1 MDTSQTVATWLSLA
15 ATVIGLGSIVTQFRS
30 FIDETDPFYSLRDA
44 RHLGRWKLRQLQI
57 PWYRIIKPPPIGP
70 IITAS
75 LPDGLCGRRT
85 VFVSRL
91 PLGEPSGR
99 AAWSLVLS
107 VIHASPGFVEQL
119 QQPRFEVTSEK
130 DIGTVSHCT
139 TIGVEP
145 MSIFSDSTWDN
156 LPLQTLVKHKLTTC
170 TVISRTTLIALFC
183 WRVEWPLGEIARVHF
198 GAHDSHSFSKDVY
211 PLKFERRVDKCLQM
225 LAGVVDA
232 AAPIS
237 FKCAFPERKPGGSWI
252 LRYTIRGFGGAHGGR
267 HLYNMI
273 GGDVKKVDFLF
284 MKAISADPEEL
295 RDTTMLYL
303 PSSQGHHDG
312 VILYVPEN
320 ESTILN
326 KALDFLPWTL
336 LSWSIHRG
344 LRDILTA
351 FAKKRMDLHRGHLAD
366 TLRAV
371 VAKYPERLEAR
382 GWDSQFVREEMADMA
397 AGAVAAGSGNSGD
410 MVRIVTD
417 IALVMWDGST
427 AELDRTSFW
436 GYPTSTHSSPV
447 LTSMAVVALIK
458 CFVLKWSNDLDYQMY
473 HNLPLELYLG

>member
-57 PWYRIIKPPPIGP
+57 PWYRIIKPPPIGS

-145 MSIFSDSTWDN
+145 MSIFSDSTWEN

-183 WRVEWPLGEIARVHF
+183 VTNARPVFQHSDAAGFRAAYACYCGQWRVEWPLG
-198 GAHDSHSFSKDVY
+198 
-211 PLKFERRVDKCLQM
+211 
-225 LAGVVDA
+225 
-232 AAPIS
+232 
-237 FKCAFPERKPGGSWI
+237 
-252 LRYTIRGFGGAHGGR
+252 
-267 HLYNMI
+267 
-273 GGDVKKVDFLF
+273 
-284 MKAISADPEEL
+284 
-295 RDTTMLYL
+295 
-303 PSSQGHHDG
+303 
-312 VILYVPEN
+312 
-320 ESTILN
+320 
-326 KALDFLPWTL
+326 
-336 LSWSIHRG
+336 
-344 LRDILTA
+344 
-351 FAKKRMDLHRGHLAD
+351 
-366 TLRAV
+366 
-371 VAKYPERLEAR
+371 
-382 GWDSQFVREEMADMA
+382 
-397 AGAVAAGSGNSGD
+397 
-410 MVRIVTD
+410 
-417 IALVMWDGST
+417 
-427 AELDRTSFW
+427 
-436 GYPTSTHSSPV
+436 
-447 LTSMAVVALIK
+447 
-458 CFVLKWSNDLDYQMY
+458 
-473 HNLPLELYLG
+473 

>member
-1 MDTSQTVATWLSLA
+1 MLLEILLTVATWLSLA
-15 ATVIGLGSIVTQFRS
+15 ATVIGLGSIVTQFRR

-57 PWYRIIKPPPIGP
+57 PWYRIIKPPRIGP
-70 IITAS
+70 IMTAS

-91 PLGEPSGR
+91 SLGEPSGR

-107 VIHASPGFVEQL
+107 VIHASPGFVEQF

-145 MSIFSDSTWDN
+145 MSIFPDSTWDN
-156 LPLQTLVKHKLTTC
+156 LPLQTLVKHKLTTY

-183 WRVEWPLGEIARVHF
+183 VTNARPYSNIAMLVTFAPHMHATVDSGVWSGPL
-198 GAHDSHSFSKDVY
+198 DVY

-237 FKCAFPERKPGGSWI
+237 FKCAFTGWKPGGELDLEIHDSRVWWC
-252 LRYTIRGFGGAHGGR
+252 TWGK

-273 GGDVKKVDFLF
+273 GGDVKKADFLF
-284 MKAISADPEEL
+284 MKAISADSEEL
-295 RDTTMLYL
+295 RDTTVLYL
-303 PSSQGHHDG
+303 PSSQGRHD
-312 VILYVPEN
+312 
-320 ESTILN
+320 
-326 KALDFLPWTL
+326 ALDFLPWTP

-344 LRDILTA
+344 LRDILIA

-371 VAKYPERLEAR
+371 VAKYPEKLEAR
-382 GWDSQFVREEMADMA
+382 GWDSHFVREEMADMA
-397 AGAVAAGSGNSGD
+397 AGAVAAGGGDSGD
-410 MVRIVTD
+410 MARIVTD

-427 AELDRTSFW
+427 AELDIISFW
-436 GYPTSTHSSPV
+436 VYPMSTHSSPV
-447 LTSMAVVALIK
+447 LTSMAIVALIK
-458 CFVLKWSNDLDYQMY
+458 CFVL
-473 HNLPLELYLG
+473 E